1 MPCVKKKPNSY
12 ADDLI
17 SEEEELN
24 FVDYLKTLEL
34 KDFLGYKKTREYL
47 ENQHYF
53 EYDYHPRDAILRLYD
68 RMLCD
73 AINYFPGVLR
83 KDSESI
89 EGDSLVHLIFNNIK
103 LKTDISIF
111 YDSPE
116 LAKGI
121 DEYMDSTYSNS
132 EYKEKS
138 QSNSEVIE
146 FSQNKKFDWNTKTY
160 K

>member
-1 MPCVKKKPNSY
+1 MPCVKKKTNSY

-17 SEEEELN
+17 EEEELN
-24 FVDYLKTLEL
+24 FVDYLKTLKLE
-34 KDFLGYKKTREYL
+34 DFLDYKKTRYYL

-68 RMLCD
+68 RMNSD
-73 AINYFPGVLR
+73 AYNYFPGVLG
-83 KDSESI
+83 KDSESN
-89 EGDSLVHLIFNNIK
+89 EGDSLVYLIFNNIK

-121 DEYMDSTYSNS
+121 DEYMDIKYCKP
-132 EYKEKS
+132 EYTEKL
-138 QSNSEVIE
+138 QSNAKVIE
-146 FSQNKKFDWNTKTY
+146 FSQNKKFDWKTKTY